1 MPHTQLSQ
9 EEFLALSE
17 EKRKLVAL
25 ERMAEKSYAEIQEE
39 FYKEIGRI
47 NPLRFKTLVEKHC
60 SKMMQLLYETIQRDK
75 EAYRIEG
82 PRKYY

>member
-1 MPHTQLSQ
+1 MAQSRLSQ

-17 EKRKLVAL
+17 EKQRLVGL

-47 NPLRFKTLVEKHC
+47 NPLRFKTLIEKHC
-60 SKMMQLLYETIQRDK
+60 SKMMQLLYETIQSEK
-75 EAYRIEG
+75 ETYRKEG
-82 PRKYY
+82 PRKYL